1 MPFDASLA
9 DRLSKIVKM
18 KFKDIQGLSETR
30 MFGGFGYL
38 LNGNMCVGIHK
49 DTLIIRVNEDVAK
62 EVCGEPHVRP
72 MDLTGRVMKG
82 WATVEPEAMAADT
95 SLERF
100 VRLAVDFVATIP
112 PKKPAT
118 K

>member
-1 MPFDASLA
+1 MPFDATLV
-9 DRLSKIVKM
+9 DRLSNVIRK
-18 KFKDIQGLSETR
+18 KFKSIEGLNETR

-49 DTLIIRVNEDVAK
+49 DTLIIRVGEDVAK
-62 EVCGEPHVRP
+62 EVIGETHVRP

-95 SLERF
+95 TLERF
-100 VRLAVDFVATIP
+100 VRLAVDFVSTIP
-112 PKKPAT
+112 PKKSAT